1 MKDTEKIDAVESFLK
16 VAFKIIPSE
25 MFVQSNH
32 VASTP
37 RIHAGNLAPQ
47 SLAAKGFAGQ
57 IHGVSPFFA
66 VKSAQSVEFYA
77 QFNMRSRDALPA
89 CDVVY

>member
-1 MKDTEKIDAVESFLK
+1 VKDTEEIDAIESFLK

-37 RIHAGNLAPQ
+37 RVHAGNLAPQ

-57 IHGVSPFFA
+57 IHGVSPFFT
-66 VKSAQSVEFYA
+66 VISAQSIEFYG
-77 QFNMRSRDALPA
+77 QFNMRSRGALPA
-89 CDVVY
+89 CAVVY

>member
-1 MKDTEKIDAVESFLK
+1 VKDTEKIDAVESFLK

-37 RIHAGNLAPQ
+37 RVHAGNLAPQ

-66 VKSAQSVEFYA
+66 VISAQSVEFYA
-77 QFNMRSRDALPA
+77 QFNMPSHGALPA
-89 CDVVY
+89 CAVVY